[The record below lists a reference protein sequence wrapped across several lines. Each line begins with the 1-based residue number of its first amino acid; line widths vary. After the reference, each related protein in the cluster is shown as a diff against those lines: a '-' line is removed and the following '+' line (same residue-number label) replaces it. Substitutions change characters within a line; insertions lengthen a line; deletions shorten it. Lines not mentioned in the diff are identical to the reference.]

1 MKGWMDGL
9 QDEMESILRNTMLI
23 IQNLG
28 RGKMEEVS
36 GEEEYGK
43 VDR

>member
-1 MKGWMDGL
+1 
-9 QDEMESILRNTMLI
+9 MESILRNTMLI
-23 IQNLG
+23 VQNLD

-36 GEEEYGK
+36 GEKEYGK